1 MRFLKQST
9 AATVNLGPFIDDSD
23 RKTPKTSLTI
33 DYNSIYLSKN
43 GGSFNVKNNLSAAEH
58 SSGGHYLC
66 SLNTTDT
73 NTLGTLRMFA
83 NITGALPVWEDFMVV
98 PAVVYDALIAGS
110 DNLNVNVA
118 EISDD
123 STAADNCEKFFD
135 GTGYAGTNNTIPTVT
150 SITNTVSANVTQ
162 ISGAAVNAGTAQIG
176 ANVVNW
182 KGSAAPANT
191 GDAYARLG
199 APAGVSVSADVAAIK
214 TDSGAIKAK
223 TDGLNF
229 TGTDVKATL
238 DGEPVALSA
247 DQAVNVTKIAGA
259 AVSTSTAQVGVNVV
273 SQANIDFGATQKASI
288 ATAVSG
294 LVIENSKTFLQVVRS
309 MFAIL
314 CGKTSGGGTDT
325 LKFRDNADLKDR
337 VTVTVDANKNRTGI
351 TLDPS

>member
-1 MRFLKQST
+1 MIYLKQST
-9 AATVNLGPFIDDSD
+9 ATTVRIGPFVDDSD
-23 RKTPKTSLTI
+23 GKTAETALTI
-33 DYNSIYLSKN
+33 AQADVRLSKN
-43 GGSFNVKNNLSAAEH
+43 GGAAASKNDTTSATHDEN
-58 SSGGHYLC
+58 GYYRIP
-66 SLNTTDT
+66 LNTTDT
-73 NTLGTLRMFA
+73 GVLGSLRLCVSKS
-83 NITGALPVWEDFMVV
+83 GALAVWEDFTVL
-98 PAVVYDALIAGS
+98 AANVYDSLIGGG
-110 DNLNVNVA
+110 DNLEV
-118 EISDD
+118 D
-123 STAADNCEKFFD
+123 
-135 GTGYAGTNNTIPTVT
+135 VT
-150 SITNTVSANVTQ
+150 Y
-162 ISGAAVNAGTAQIG
+162 
-176 ANVVNW
+176 W

-199 APAGVSVSADVAAIK
+199 APAGASVSADVAAIK